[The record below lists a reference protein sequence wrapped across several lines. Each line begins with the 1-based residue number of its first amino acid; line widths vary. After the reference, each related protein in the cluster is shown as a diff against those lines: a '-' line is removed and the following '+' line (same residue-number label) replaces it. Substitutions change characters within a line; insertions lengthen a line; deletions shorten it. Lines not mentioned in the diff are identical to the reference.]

1 MLTAHLCTSVAT
13 IIRNLSNRKMTRYTI
28 GLLGG
33 IIVEKTYTYKCFMVK
48 KTELKNLVPI
58 DANIYRA
65 IKEITDKRQNSIPLL
80 SRLDVFLN
88 SARSFSSSVTMES

>member
-1 MLTAHLCTSVAT
+1 MA
-13 IIRNLSNRKMTRYTI
+13 RYTI
-28 GLLGG
+28 RLLGG
-33 IIVEKTYTYKCFMVK
+33 IIVEKTYTYKYVIVK
-48 KTELKNLVPI
+48 KPEIKNLVPI

-80 SRLDVFLN
+80 SRLDVSLN